1 VWLESF
7 PYWFGGARA
16 GPESFFGLPTAC
28 AVGCILTPLR
38 GSTPEVPAELC
49 FGPRTWTSGATRLL
63 RLLFCGLLWWLH
75 FSDGNDFGVGAEFF
89 VIAIGDVVLY
99 VEVLQQSEAHVD
111 FYSDV
116 LR

>member
-1 VWLESF
+1 MWLESF
-7 PYWFGGARA
+7 PYWLGGARA
-16 GPESFFGLPTAC
+16 GPESFFWLTHRLRRGLHSYAASRLKRQTSC
-28 AVGCILTPLR
+28 RAVLR
-38 GSTPEVPAELC
+38 SP
-49 FGPRTWTSGATRLL
+49 SGATCLL
-63 RLLFCGLLWWLH
+63 RELLFCGLLWWLH

-89 VIAIGDVVLY
+89 VIAVGDVVLD